1 MVVSLSVV
9 GIALLALILAVAFLP
24 LAPERRHVGRTAL
37 TSAFIV
43 TAFGVV
49 VMTAFFLAFAASGV
63 PLLASTSTIPLM
75 AAFAMAPIGGLVAV
89 VFGTLGLG
97 WPTLF
102 DRPNDRF
109 AANLY
114 AMIAAAILVIC
125 VAGGKK
131 LHDDWPGYLVA
142 LLSIPLVPL
151 LTKKRLGPLLTRGL
165 AVDPEPRRK
174 GEWARPVIVQRKVE
188 EATEEKVAGTPS
200 SPAKPSLASR
210 IFASSFFKRRPSV
223 TPEPVPQ
230 APAKARS
237 PAPPAVAAGVATA
250 KTAQQKLPAVRGPS
264 RKPVAVSGKT
274 ATKADITAIAVAPVA
289 SSVPA
294 AVASKQ
300 PTGPT
305 GARRAGKSVAV
316 ARQAAPQ
323 KAAVR
328 PTATL
333 IIPEDQEG
341 KAPAAEVVAIRPQP
355 KIEQIEDIPESPPVW
370 TNLVVGNITLED
382 GRSYSVAIRS
392 TQTIGEKDIRKL
404 AKVG

>member
-43 TAFGVV
+43 TAGGVV
-49 VMTAFFLAFAASGV
+49 VMTALFLAFAASKV
-63 PLLASTSTIPLM
+63 PLLVSASTIPLM

-142 LLSIPLVPL
+142 LLTIPLVPL

-165 AVDPEPRRK
+165 AIDPEPRRK
-174 GEWARPVIVQRKVE
+174 GEWARPVIVQRKLE
-188 EATEEKVAGTPS
+188 QAAEEKAVATPS
-200 SPAKPSLASR
+200 SSGKPRLASR
-210 IFASSFFKRRPSV
+210 IFAARFFKRRPPV
-223 TPEPVPQ
+223 APEPSQ
-230 APAKARS
+230 APTKARS
-237 PAPPAVAAGVATA
+237 PATPAVTASGVVAT
-250 KTAQQKLPAVRGPS
+250 KTSQQKLPAVREPP
-264 RKPVAVSGKT
+264 RKAVAAPGKMT
-274 ATKADITAIAVAPVA
+274 AKADITAIAVAPVA
-289 SSVPA
+289 ARVPV
-294 AVASKQ
+294 AVSKQ
-300 PTGPT
+300 SPVQ
-305 GARRAGKSVAV
+305 RRPGKSVAV
-316 ARQAAPQ
+316 ARQAVPQ
-323 KAAVR
+323 KAGTKKPA
-328 PTATL
+328 ATL
-333 IIPEDQEG
+333 IIPEDQGG
-341 KAPAAEVVAIRPQP
+341 KAPAAEVVAIRPRP
-355 KIEQIEDIPESPPVW
+355 RIEQIEDVPEPPPVW

-392 TQTIGEKDIRKL
+392 TQTIGENDIRKL
-404 AKVG
+404 AKAG

>member
-1 MVVSLSVV
+1 M
-9 GIALLALILAVAFLP
+9 
-24 LAPERRHVGRTAL
+24 
-37 TSAFIV
+37 SA
-43 TAFGVV
+43 
-49 VMTAFFLAFAASGV
+49 
-63 PLLASTSTIPLM
+63 STIPLM

-131 LHDDWPGYLVA
+131 LHDDWPGYLIA

-151 LTKKRLGPLLTRGL
+151 LTKRRLGPLLTRGL

-188 EATEEKVAGTPS
+188 EAAEEQAVATPS
-200 SPAKPSLASR
+200 SSGSPSLASR
-210 IFASSFFKRRPSV
+210 IFASRFFKRRPSV
-223 TPEPVPQ
+223 TPEPPSS
-230 APAKARS
+230 APAKTRS
-237 PAPPAVAAGVATA
+237 PAAPAVATSGVVPA
-250 KTAQQKLPAVRGPS
+250 KPSQKKLPTVRESARKAVASP
-264 RKPVAVSGKT
+264 GKT
-274 ATKADITAIAVAPVA
+274 AAKADITAIAVAPVA
-289 SSVPA
+289 ASVPVA
-294 AVASKQ
+294 AESKQ
-300 PTGPT
+300 SPA
-305 GARRAGKSVAV
+305 ARRTGKSVAV
-316 ARQAAPQ
+316 ARQAAPH
-323 KAAVR
+323 KVAVKK
-328 PTATL
+328 PSATL
-333 IIPEDQEG
+333 IIPEDQE
-341 KAPAAEVVAIRPQP
+341 KAPAADVVAIRPQP
-355 KIEQIEDIPESPPVW
+355 KIEQIEDLPEPPPVW

-404 AKVG
+404 AKAG